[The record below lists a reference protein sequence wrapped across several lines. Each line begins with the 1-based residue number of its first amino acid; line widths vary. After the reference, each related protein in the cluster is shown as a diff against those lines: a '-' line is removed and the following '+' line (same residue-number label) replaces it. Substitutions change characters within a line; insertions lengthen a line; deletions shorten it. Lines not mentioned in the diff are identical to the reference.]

1 MEGLPLEWP
10 TVGIPLFLPWWWMN
24 VLIATSSFNYS
35 AGASK
40 NPNISSP
47 SLRIKAAACS
57 SLKSKL
63 SRVFQKKSLCRLS
76 NLHIDP
82 APMKMKVTISLFAL
96 AAVLSPLTTG
106 CGPSDEPSAEDVQD
120 AQEELVD
127 EGGEEG
133 EPDPGS
139 GEGGE

>member
-1 MEGLPLEWP
+1 
-10 TVGIPLFLPWWWMN
+10 
-24 VLIATSSFNYS
+24 
-35 AGASK
+35 
-40 NPNISSP
+40 
-47 SLRIKAAACS
+47 
-57 SLKSKL
+57 
-63 SRVFQKKSLCRLS
+63 
-76 NLHIDP
+76 
-82 APMKMKVTISLFAL
+82 MKMQVTISLFAL

-133 EPDPGS
+133 EADPGS